1 MKVNGKTLR
10 LLRVLRG
17 VRARDLAALVGT
29 YPSVYSEVE
38 ANRNELSE
46 EAIHTIL
53 AYLNVTPAEL
63 ERVQALVKGESIH
76 GN

>member
-1 MKVNGKTLR
+1 MNGKTLK

-38 ANRNELSE
+38 ADRNELSE
-46 EAIHTIL
+46 DAILTIL
-53 AYLNVTPAEL
+53 TYLNVTPAEL
-63 ERVQALVKGESIH
+63 ERVQALVKGETIH

>member
-1 MKVNGKTLR
+1 MKVNGKTLK

-38 ANRNELSE
+38 ADRNELSE
-46 EAIHTIL
+46 DAILTIL
-53 AYLNVTPAEL
+53 TYLNVTPAEL
-63 ERVQALVKGESIH
+63 ERVQALVKGETIH